1 MASVQSDPN
10 FNHTA
15 IWVADLW
22 VMMRFYEEV
31 VGLER
36 RFYFPPPATPA
47 WASYSGL
54 QLLAAPSG
62 TAFESPPATVWSPLQ
77 RPALG
82 AFSHIGLGVA
92 GDDDLDELNERLVEH
107 GVEIVI
113 PLVTRQVGD
122 RVARWVFFRDPEGNS
137 VEVMKVD

>member
-1 MASVQSDPN
+1 MDKVQADPN

-15 IWVADLW
+15 IWVADLSA
-22 VMMRFYEEV
+22 MMRFYEEV

-36 RFYFPPPATPA
+36 RFYFPPPATPP

-54 QLLAAPSG
+54 QLLAAPQG
-62 TAFESPPATVWSPLQ
+62 TTIERPVTPAATPLE

-82 AFSHIGLGVA
+82 AFSHIGLGVV
-92 GDDDLDELNERLVEH
+92 GDRDLDQLNERLVAH
-107 GVEIVI
+107 GVKIVI
-113 PLVTRQVGD
+113 PLITRQVGD
-122 RVARWVFFRDPEGNS
+122 HVARWVFFHDPEGNP